1 MTEALLSAAVL
12 AAFALIGRGVWLLWR
27 RRGKSLN
34 AWLMIGAAM
43 VLLINVWLG
52 SMPLSVR

>member
-1 MTEALLSAAVL
+1 MTEALLSVAVL

-27 RRGKSLN
+27 RRGKPLN
-34 AWLMIGAAM
+34 ARLMIGAAV

-52 SMPLSVR
+52 SMPVPR